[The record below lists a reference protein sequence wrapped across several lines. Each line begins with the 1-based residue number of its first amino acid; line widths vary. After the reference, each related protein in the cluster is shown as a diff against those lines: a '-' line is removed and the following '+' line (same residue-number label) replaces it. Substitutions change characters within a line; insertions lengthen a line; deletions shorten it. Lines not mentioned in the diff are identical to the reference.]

1 MENGQSQSAG
11 QTGQEISSA
20 KAIDAAPDTG
30 SIQITISDDK
40 LSCWITINK
49 TADGSA
55 PDISAVQFLL
65 GEKKIDKKAIL
76 NDVLEKI
83 YDQSLFGQ
91 EFLVAEGT
99 PPVEGKKG
107 RIKYYFETN
116 PDTTIKKDEKGNVDF
131 KESSMIQQV
140 KSGDLLAEL
149 IPPVKGE
156 DGLGVT
162 GEIVEAEVFEPVKM
176 PIGKNTAVDKKDEN
190 KVIAFVDGMVSLK
203 KDKVNVDPVMV
214 IDGDIDY
221 ASGNID
227 FDGAV
232 IVKGGMKAGFKI
244 KSESDVTVKEVVED
258 AIIETDGNVMLK
270 SGFIG
275 RGEGKI
281 KAGGNVTLPFSENQY
296 IYAGGDV
303 RISDALLNSNVEADG
318 EVIVS
323 GTKGVLGG
331 STSSSK
337 LIEVQSA
344 GSQAFT
350 KTRLKIIL
358 NRETRDKM
366 EQNKTDVENH
376 KANTIKIGSLY
387 SKLEKLKHIKKELS
401 PAENMQFSKLGAL
414 KKKLE
419 EENETLENT
428 KKELTEAY
436 SLFENA
442 YIKIKREIHPGVSI
456 EIGSSKYTV
465 KEKMSNI
472 MFKIKDGEIAA
483 LRPSK

>member
-1 MENGQSQSAG
+1 MIDGQNQSAEKA
-11 QTGQEISSA
+11 GQENSA
-20 KAIDAAPDTG
+20 AKTTDAAPDTG
-30 SIQITISDDK
+30 NIQIKISDDK
-40 LSCWITINK
+40 LSCWITIKK
-49 TADGSA
+49 TEDGSA
-55 PDISAVQFLL
+55 PDVSAVQFLL
-65 GEKKIDKKAIL
+65 GEKNIDKKAIL

-107 RIKYYFETN
+107 RVKYHFETN
-116 PDTTIKKDEKGNVDF
+116 PDMTIKKDEKGNVDF

-140 KSGDLLAEL
+140 KKGDLLAEL

-156 DGLGVT
+156 DGLAVT
-162 GEIVEAEVFEPVKM
+162 GEIIEVTVFEPVKT
-176 PIGKNTAVDKKDEN
+176 PIGKNTAADKKDEK
-190 KVIAFVDGMVSLK
+190 KVIASIDGMVSLK
-203 KDKVNVDPVMV
+203 KDKVNVNPVMI
-214 IDGDIDY
+214 IDGDVDY

-232 IVKGGMKAGFKI
+232 IVKGGMKAGFKV

-258 AIIETDGNVMLK
+258 ALIETDGNVVLK
-270 SGFIG
+270 GGFIG

-281 KAGGNVTLPFSENQY
+281 KAGGNVTLPFSENQF

-303 RISDALLNSNVEADG
+303 RISDALLHSNVEADG

-358 NRETRDKM
+358 NRETRERMK
-366 EQNKTDVENH
+366 QNKTDVENH
-376 KANTIKIGSLY
+376 KANTIKIDGLY
-387 SKLEKLKHIKKELS
+387 SKLEKLKRIKKELP
-401 PAENMQFSKLGAL
+401 PAEQGQFNKLSAL
-414 KKKLE
+414 KKTLE
-419 EENETLENT
+419 EESKTLENT
-428 KKELTEAY
+428 KKELAEAY

-442 YIKIKREIHPGVSI
+442 YIKIKRVIHPGVSI

-465 KEKMSNI
+465 KEEMSNI
-472 MFKIKDGEIAA
+472 MFKIQNGEIA
-483 LRPSK
+483 LLKPSK

>member
-1 MENGQSQSAG
+1 MIDGQNQSEEQAG
-11 QTGQEISSA
+11 QKNSPA
-20 KAIDAAPDTG
+20 KATDAAPDNG
-30 SIQITISDDK
+30 NIQIKISDDK
-40 LSCWITINK
+40 LSCWITIKK
-49 TADGSA
+49 TEDGST
-55 PDISAVQFLL
+55 PDVSAVQFLL
-65 GEKKIDKKAIL
+65 GEKNIDKKAIL

-107 RIKYYFETN
+107 RVKYHFETN
-116 PDTTIKKDEKGNVDF
+116 PDMTIKKDEKGNVDF

-140 KSGDLLAEL
+140 KKGDLLAEL

-156 DGLGVT
+156 DGLAVT
-162 GEIVEAEVFEPVKM
+162 GEIIEATVFEPVKT

-203 KDKVNVDPVMV
+203 KDKVNVEPVMIV
-214 IDGDIDY
+214 DGDVDY

-232 IVKGGMKAGFKI
+232 IVKGGMKAGFKV
-244 KSESDVTVKEVVED
+244 KSGGDVTVKEVVED
-258 AIIETDGNVMLK
+258 ALIETDGNVVLK
-270 SGFIG
+270 GGFIG

-281 KAGGNVTLPFSENQY
+281 KAGGNVTLPFSENQN
-296 IYAGGDV
+296 IIVGGDV
-303 RISDALLNSNVEADG
+303 RITEALLHSKVEADG

-323 GTKGVLGG
+323 GKKGVVGG

-358 NRETRDKM
+358 NRETRDNIEK
-366 EQNKTDVENH
+366 NKTDVENH
-376 KANTIKIGSLY
+376 KANTIKIDSLL
-387 SKLEKLKHIKKELS
+387 SRLVKLKHIKKELP
-401 PAENMQFSKLGAL
+401 PAEQAQLNKLTAL

-428 KKELTEAY
+428 KKELAEAY

-442 YIKIKREIHPGVSI
+442 YIKIKREIYPGVTI
-456 EIGSSKYTV
+456 EIGSAKYTV
-465 KEKMSNI
+465 KEAMSNTI
-472 MFKIKDGEIAA
+472 FKIKDGEVSAF
-483 LRPSK
+483 RPTR